1 MSEMQLKNLFNKL
14 IYSIIPLSIFSFSPI
29 NAALVDLK
37 DTERLIEIVL
47 EGASRTMGKYA
58 DAKKV
63 QWDWCEDTYY
73 DSSQN
78 LICLEKKFM
87 SELSEIGDAAV
98 AFVVAHEYAHHVQY
112 SQYQLLVLNQV

>member
-1 MSEMQLKNLFNKL
+1 
-14 IYSIIPLSIFSFSPI
+14 
-29 NAALVDLK
+29 
-37 DTERLIEIVL
+37 
-47 EGASRTMGKYA
+47 MGKYA

-87 SELSEIGDAAV
+87 TELSEIGDAAV
-98 AFVVAHEYAHHVQY
+98 AFVVAH
-112 SQYQLLVLNQV
+112 

>member
-1 MSEMQLKNLFNKL
+1 M
-14 IYSIIPLSIFSFSPI
+14 IFSKIKKLTKRITFSLLPLTLFSFYPI

-87 SELSEIGDAAV
+87 TELSEIGDAAV
-98 AFVVAHEYAHHVQY
+98 AFVVAH
-112 SQYQLLVLNQV
+112 

>member
-1 MSEMQLKNLFNKL
+1 MKKL
-14 IYSIIPLSIFSFSPI
+14 IKKLVLSLIPLSLFSFTPI

-63 QWDWCEDTYY
+63 QWSWCEDTYY
-73 DSSQN
+73 DSSKN
-78 LICLEKKFM
+78 LICFLSMPAINIIDKEIPRIITD
-87 SELSEIGDAAV
+87 ELKSGWKRTTETDNAK
-98 AFVVAHEYAHHVQY
+98 
-112 SQYQLLVLNQV
+112 

>member
-1 MSEMQLKNLFNKL
+1 MEMKLNKIIRKIVL
-14 IYSIIPLSIFSFSPI
+14 TFIPLSFFSFSPI

-63 QWDWCEDTYY
+63 QWSWCEDTYY
-73 DSSQN
+73 DSSKN
-78 LICLEKKFM
+78 LICLEK
-87 SELSEIGDAAV
+87 
-98 AFVVAHEYAHHVQY
+98 
-112 SQYQLLVLNQV
+112 